1 MKYLLV
7 LVVVVGAIWMLLKR
21 SRQDA
26 DERAPLK
33 GGKTPAPPPAVAE
46 MVACQHC
53 RVHLPRSEAV
63 ADPQGRVFCS
73 PAHRDAGPR

>member
-7 LVVVVGAIWMLLKR
+7 LVVVVGVIWMLLKR
-21 SRQDA
+21 SRQNA
-26 DERAPLK
+26 DERVPPNA
-33 GGKTPAPPPAVAE
+33 GRSPAPPSAVTE

-53 RVHLPRSEAV
+53 GVHLPRAETV
-63 ADPQGRVFCS
+63 VDPQGRVFCS